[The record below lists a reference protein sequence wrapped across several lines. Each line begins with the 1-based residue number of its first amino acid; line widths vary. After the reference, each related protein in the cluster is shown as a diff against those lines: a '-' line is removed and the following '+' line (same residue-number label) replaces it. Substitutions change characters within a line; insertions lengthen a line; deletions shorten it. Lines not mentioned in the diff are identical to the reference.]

1 MFKRAWL
8 KVKYS
13 IWLKPAWLTVASLLL
28 AVLTGLIDSGR
39 WFALADIMPDFM
51 LTGVE
56 LAKTILGVT
65 SGAMLSMTVFTF
77 STTMVVLTT
86 YSSQYSPRVVRN
98 FLTDDETVQTLGIF
112 MGGFVYSI
120 MALSFMKTSLNGR
133 PVISANLSILYV
145 IACLVQFLKY
155 VNHVS
160 SYIQVKNL
168 IQRLHDH
175 AGKCILDYRKFLE
188 KGKIVERFQQPLEG
202 VQVQLAADDYGYI
215 RLINYSRLT
224 RLAEELECCI
234 QVPVITGVF
243 VTEGRTLLIAWHQG
257 DESFDVEKFRSCF
270 TIGNE
275 PLEDQDFLFSI
286 QKISEITLRSIS
298 PGINDPNTA
307 IHCLKIA
314 GVLLSELADLEHG
327 WLIVRKG
334 ESQSDPDA
342 QIICAFELIDFEKIV
357 YYSFYQIVHYGR
369 NDISV
374 VLAMIK
380 ALGFIMHGAAYSNR
394 QHIMIFLDYIWD
406 KLPEDLKS
414 GHDLVLLEQ
423 ERAEALAQ

>member
-133 PVISANLSILYV
+133 PVISANLSILLVIWRLQCRKAQSQIFTEVNQVEPAVCLSSTRRARSRALRPRLWLGVNMTASSKLYV
-145 IACLVQFLKY
+145 LART
-155 VNHVS
+155 
-160 SYIQVKNL
+160 IQVFMMV
-168 IQRLHDH
+168 ISCSH
-175 AGKCILDYRKFLE
+175 AI
-188 KGKIVERFQQPLEG
+188 
-202 VQVQLAADDYGYI
+202 
-215 RLINYSRLT
+215 SHSLT
-224 RLAEELECCI
+224 
-234 QVPVITGVF
+234 
-243 VTEGRTLLIAWHQG
+243 
-257 DESFDVEKFRSCF
+257 
-270 TIGNE
+270 
-275 PLEDQDFLFSI
+275 
-286 QKISEITLRSIS
+286 
-298 PGINDPNTA
+298 GI
-307 IHCLKIA
+307 
-314 GVLLSELADLEHG
+314 
-327 WLIVRKG
+327 
-334 ESQSDPDA
+334 
-342 QIICAFELIDFEKIV
+342 
-357 YYSFYQIVHYGR
+357 
-369 NDISV
+369 
-374 VLAMIK
+374 
-380 ALGFIMHGAAYSNR
+380 
-394 QHIMIFLDYIWD
+394 
-406 KLPEDLKS
+406 
-414 GHDLVLLEQ
+414 
-423 ERAEALAQ
+423 